1 MSSLI
6 ENNMK
11 EALITNRV
19 LIISIVV
26 SSAMLI
32 TTASQFSI
40 ATSFDVERFMN
51 MTEEQRVLGGHNMT
65 GEERQLVMNEFS
77 KQNSTIDENITET
90 MDPNDAMPLTG
101 NFKDAGDGF
110 HMVAGVAKVINLEDG
125 RTFLRLE
132 SLKATNGPDLYVY
145 LATAADTSDIVNLG
159 RLKGNIGNQN
169 YEIPTGTDLAKYN
182 TVLIWCKA
190 FSTLFGSAKLS
201 S

>member
-11 EALITNRV
+11 KTSITNRV
-19 LIISIVV
+19 LITSIVV
-26 SSAMLI
+26 SSVMLV
-32 TTASQFSI
+32 TTAWQFSF
-40 ATSFDVERFMN
+40 ATSFDVKGFMN
-51 MTEEQRVLGGHNMT
+51 MTEEQRALVGQNMT
-65 GEERQLVMNEFS
+65 GEERQLVMNDLS
-77 KQNSTIDENITET
+77 KQNSTIDENMAET
-90 MDPNDAMPLTG
+90 MAPKDAMPLTG

-145 LATAADTSDIVNLG
+145 LATGADTSDIVNLG

>member
-1 MSSLI
+1 MR
-6 ENNMK
+6 K
-11 EALITNRV
+11 TR
-19 LIISIVV
+19 IIIGV
-26 SSAMLI
+26 LI
-32 TTASQFSI
+32 TTLVVTSVMLMTTMSQLSFSAS
-40 ATSFDVERFMN
+40 DVERFMN
-51 MTEEQRVLGGHNMT
+51 MTEEQRILVAQNMT
-65 GEERQLVMNEFS
+65 DEERQMVMNEHS
-77 KQNSTIDENITET
+77 KQNSTINENMTVS
-90 MDPNDAMPLTG
+90 MVPNDAKSLVG

-132 SLKATNGPDLYVY
+132 NLKSTNGPDLYVY
-145 LATAADTSDIVNLG
+145 LASGIDSSDIVNLG

-169 YEIPTGTDLAKYN
+169 YEIPAGTDLAKYN

>member
-1 MSSLI
+1 MR
-6 ENNMK
+6 K
-11 EALITNRV
+11 TR
-19 LIISIVV
+19 IIIGV
-26 SSAMLI
+26 LI
-32 TTASQFSI
+32 TTLLVSSVMLMTTMSQLSFSAS
-40 ATSFDVERFMN
+40 DVERFMN
-51 MTEEQRVLGGHNMT
+51 MTEEQRILAAQNMT
-65 GEERQLVMNEFS
+65 DEERQMVMNKLS
-77 KQNSTIDENITET
+77 KQNSTINENMTVS
-90 MDPNDAMPLTG
+90 MVPNDAKSLVG

-132 SLKATNGPDLYVY
+132 NLKSTNGPDLYVY
-145 LATAADTSDIVNLG
+145 LASGIDSSDIVNLG

-169 YEIPTGTDLAKYN
+169 YEIPAGTDLAKYN

>member
-1 MSSLI
+1 MRKTRI
-6 ENNMK
+6 IIGV
-11 EALITNRV
+11 LITT
-19 LIISIVV
+19 LVV
-26 SSAMLI
+26 SSVMLM
-32 TTASQFSI
+32 TTMSQLSFSAS
-40 ATSFDVERFMN
+40 DVERFMN
-51 MTEEQRVLGGHNMT
+51 MTEEQRILAAKNMT
-65 GEERQLVMNEFS
+65 GEERQMVMNEHS
-77 KQNSTIDENITET
+77 KQNSTINENMTVS
-90 MDPNDAMPLTG
+90 MVPNDAKSLVG

-132 SLKATNGPDLYVY
+132 NLKSTNGPDLYVY
-145 LATAADTSDIVNLG
+145 LANGIDSSDIVNLG

-169 YEIPTGTDLAKYN
+169 YEIPAGTDLAKYN